1 MMKTTGYKLQAAIR
15 EAQEARTLNESRW
28 ANGQMAWPADV
39 EKTTDPSKFI
49 EEILLS
55 EQKIARLQTAQAQY
69 NLTVKVKVH
78 CKEMLLHE
86 AVKLVGGAGRV
97 EALWKT
103 AAKGDADTYRYGA
116 SVRDKDS
123 IVAVR
128 LISQETAMWEAA
140 KAAKFARALREAIQA
155 GNANLVDIAGLDDLG
170 ID

>member
-1 MMKTTGYKLQAAIR
+1 MKTTGYKLQAAIR
-15 EAQEARTLNESRW
+15 EQQERRTLNESRW

-39 EKTTDPSKFI
+39 EKVPNPATFI
-49 EEILLS
+49 AEILDS
-55 EQKIARLQTAQAQY
+55 ERKIARLQTAQAEY
-69 NLTVKVKVH
+69 NLTVKVKVQGQ
-78 CKEMLLHE
+78 EMTLHE

-103 AAKGDADTYRYGA
+103 SAKGGDATDYRYGG

-128 LISQETAMWEAA
+128 LVSQETATEEAA
-140 KAAKFARALREAIQA
+140 KAAKYARALREAIQA
-155 GNANLVDIAGLDDLG
+155 GNAQLIEVNLGDVV